1 LTQIE
6 AKATALKS
14 VICLMAVLAA
24 GVAAVLPAP
33 AVQAAT
39 PGTDSSLV
47 ERLEARQEIEELF
60 SQYGASLDRRDF
72 DAFGR
77 LFTEDAVYG
86 SGGGTP
92 TRGRAAIQSQ
102 LQQTITANPSHL
114 PGPDFHL
121 YFNPSIRVD
130 GDHATAHS
138 LGGYL
143 IPDDRSPG
151 TWKLIFLVSYDD
163 TLVRHN
169 GHWLFQQRLLHA
181 AAPPAPSNVPQT
193 PRP

>member
-1 LTQIE
+1 MTQIE
-6 AKATALKS
+6 AKAVAFKS
-14 VICLMAVLAA
+14 IVCLMAVLTAAQLVLAGRPATAA
-24 GVAAVLPAP
+24 GS
-33 AVQAAT
+33 
-39 PGTDSSLV
+39 GSESSLL

-60 SQYGASLDRRDF
+60 AQYGASLDRRDF

-86 SGGGTP
+86 AGATP

-121 YFNPSIRVD
+121 YFNASIQVD
-130 GDHATAHS
+130 GNHATAHS
-138 LGGYL
+138 LGAYL

-151 TWKLIFLVSYDD
+151 GWKLIFLVSYED
-163 TLVRHN
+163 TLVRQD
-169 GHWLFQQRLLHA
+169 GHWLFKQRMLHPA
-181 AAPPAPSNVPQT
+181 AAPAKS
-193 PRP
+193 

>member
-6 AKATALKS
+6 AKATAAKS
-14 VICLMAVLAA
+14 VIGLMAILAA
-24 GVAAVLPAP
+24 AAAAALPP
-33 AVQAAT
+33 CPVQAAT
-39 PGTDSSLV
+39 PGTQPSLV

-60 SQYGASLDRRDF
+60 AQYGASLDRRDF

-86 SGGGTP
+86 SGATP
-92 TRGRAAIQSQ
+92 TRGRAAIQLL

-121 YFNPSIRVD
+121 YFNPSIHVD

-138 LGGYL
+138 MGAYL
-143 IPDDRSPG
+143 IPDDHSPG
-151 TWKLIFLVSYDD
+151 GWKLIFLVSYDD
-163 TLVRHN
+163 TLVRQN

-181 AAPPAPSNVPQT
+181 AAPAAKG
-193 PRP
+193 

>member
-1 LTQIE
+1 MAFL
-6 AKATALKS
+6 AVAGAAALPHRS
-14 VICLMAVLAA
+14 AQA
-24 GVAAVLPAP
+24 G
-33 AVQAAT
+33 T
-39 PGTDSSLV
+39 SSSDSLLLQ
-47 ERLEARQEIEELF
+47 RLEARQEIEELF
-60 SQYGASLDRRDF
+60 AQYGASLDRRDF

-86 SGGGTP
+86 AGATP

-138 LGGYL
+138 MGAYL
-143 IPDDRSPG
+143 IPDEHSPG
-151 TWKLIFLVSYDD
+151 GWKLIFLVSYDD
-163 TLVRHN
+163 TLVRQN
-169 GHWLFQQRLLHA
+169 GHWLFQQRMLHA
-181 AAPPAPSNVPQT
+181 ASAPT
-193 PRP
+193 KG

>member
-1 LTQIE
+1 LPWSPKLTQIE
-6 AKATALKS
+6 AKAATFKS
-14 VICLMAVLAA
+14 VICLMTVLAVSMGAVHQAHPA
-24 GVAAVLPAP
+24 GASTPAS
-33 AVQAAT
+33 Q
-39 PGTDSSLV
+39 SSLV
-47 ERLEARQEIEELF
+47 ERLAARQEIEELF
-60 SQYGASLDRRDF
+60 AQYGASLDRRDF

-86 SGGGTP
+86 SGSTP

-121 YFNPSIRVD
+121 YFNPSIHVD

-138 LGGYL
+138 MGAYL

-151 TWKLIFLVSYDD
+151 GWKLIFLVSYDD
-163 TLVRHN
+163 TLVRQN
-169 GHWLFQQRLLHA
+169 GRWLFQQRMLHPA
-181 AAPPAPSNVPQT
+181 AAPAKG
-193 PRP
+193 

>member
-1 LTQIE
+1 MI
-6 AKATALKS
+6 
-14 VICLMAVLAA
+14 AVLAV
-24 GVAAVLPAP
+24 GVAAVLPP
-33 AVQAAT
+33 RSTQAAT
-39 PGTDSSLV
+39 PGSDSLLV
-47 ERLEARQEIEELF
+47 QRLEARQEIEELF
-60 SQYGASLDRRDF
+60 AQYGASLDRRDF

-86 SGGGTP
+86 GGATP
-92 TRGRAAIQSQ
+92 THGRAAIQSQ

-138 LGGYL
+138 MGAYL
-143 IPDDRSPG
+143 IPDEHSPG
-151 TWKLIFLVSYDD
+151 GWKLIFLVSYDD
-163 TLVRHN
+163 TLIRQN

-181 AAPPAPSNVPQT
+181 AAPPPKG
-193 PRP
+193 

>member
-6 AKATALKS
+6 AKAAAFHS
-14 VICLMAVLAA
+14 VICLMAVLAV
-24 GVAAVLPAP
+24 GVAAVLPPRSAQ
-33 AVQAAT
+33 AGTRGSDSLLVQ
-39 PGTDSSLV
+39 
-47 ERLEARQEIEELF
+47 RLEARQEIEELF
-60 SQYGASLDRRDF
+60 AQYGASLDRRDF

-86 SGGGTP
+86 SGGTP

-130 GDHATAHS
+130 GDRATAHS
-138 LGGYL
+138 MGAYL
-143 IPDDRSPG
+143 IPDEHSPG
-151 TWKLIFLVSYDD
+151 GWKLIFLVSYDD
-163 TLVRHN
+163 TLVREN

-181 AAPPAPSNVPQT
+181 AAPPT
-193 PRP
+193 KG